1 MTSPIIPPTAIPIAK
16 IAQSSVLIPNASVLE
31 PTKDIG
37 VSRNQWWR
45 VEPVP
50 LSADITPGLQAQIAD
65 PLWMLCRQW
74 QFVEFAGEDAGTPI
88 QVNVQ
93 GDVTPLTRFSPGPID
108 ATAASRAR
116 AYSTET
122 LPLETAVEREPVL
135 SRHPRFVAEAGQHLA
150 RMLLAVGGATVR
162 DAVLKAYPLT
172 LPAPTDAGTD
182 SYGNDWYQL
191 AQGRSIDAVRFA
203 AALTT
208 ARGAAATIT
217 TPPAGI
223 TLTAALKTKAL
234 DVFNRWLAWFRDA
247 VVEPDAGDAWNPR
260 RLEYAFSTGGV
271 SGQTEIVLGADQ
283 YADGTLDWYSVDG
296 EAQTLGSSM
305 GAPAAPL
312 VIPPTLPSPVEYAG
326 KPADRLW
333 EFEDANIN
341 FGIVDAGPT
350 DLARM
355 ALIEFSLVYGNDWF
369 VVPVTLP
376 VGSVFRTTTFTVRDT
391 FGVDTV
397 INPSKNTGAL
407 PWSVFSLGGTRIPD
421 GAFFL
426 APTLVDPLE
435 GAPLEEVALFRD
447 EMANMAWAVE
457 RRVQGAAGDAYNRV
471 YDEIERSAQQQVSG
485 PPIDAQLMYRLATT
499 VPDHW
504 IPLVPV
510 RAEQSTAA
518 NPVMQLQRRVMI
530 HTNPDGSTY
539 LAQPRGIL
547 LRSDLSQSA
556 DTEPALRIEEEEV
569 PREGAVVT
577 RSFQFGRW
585 FDGRSVLWVGKRKR
599 VGRGEGSSG
608 LRFDTTDRA

>member
-1 MTSPIIPPTAIPIAK
+1 MTSPIIPPPIAIPILKTAP
-16 IAQSSVLIPNASVLE
+16 AFLIPNATVLE
-31 PTKDIG
+31 PTKDVG

-50 LSADITPGLQAQIAD
+50 LSADITPGLQAIVAD
-65 PLWMLCRQW
+65 PLWLLCRQW

-93 GDVTPLTRFSPGPID
+93 GEVTPLSRFAPGPVD
-108 ATAASRAR
+108 ATASSRAR
-116 AYSTET
+116 AYSVDTM
-122 LPLETAVEREPVL
+122 PLETAVEREAVL

-150 RMLLAVGGATVR
+150 RMLLAIGGATVR

-182 SYGNDWYQL
+182 NYGNEWYLL
-191 AQGRSIDAVRFA
+191 AQGRVIDAVRFA

-208 ARGAAATIT
+208 ARGTAATIT
-217 TPPAGI
+217 VPPAGI
-223 TLTAALKTKAL
+223 TLASTIKVKAL
-234 DVFNRWLAWFRDA
+234 DVFNRWLAWFRDSI
-247 VVEPDAGDAWNPR
+247 VEPDAGDAWNSR
-260 RLEYAFSTGGV
+260 RLEYAFSTGGI
-271 SGQTEIVLGADQ
+271 SGQTEVVLGADQ

-296 EAQTLGSSM
+296 EAQTLGSSA
-305 GAPAAPL
+305 GAPTAPL

-350 DLARM
+350 DLTRM

-369 VVPVTLP
+369 VVPVRLP
-376 VGSVFRTTTFTVRDT
+376 VGSIFRATTFTVRDT

-397 INPSKNTGAL
+397 IGASKNTGAL
-407 PWSVFSLGGTRIPD
+407 PWSVFSLGGSRVPD

-447 EMANMAWAVE
+447 EMANMAWGVE
-457 RRVQGAAGDAYNRV
+457 RRVQGAAGDAYDRTT
-471 YDEIERSAQQQVSG
+471 DEIQRLAQQQLSG
-485 PPIDAQLMYRLATT
+485 PPVEAQLIYRLATS
-499 VPDHW
+499 VPDNW

-510 RAEQSTAA
+510 PAEGSTAT
-518 NPVMQLQRRVMI
+518 NPVIQLQRRVLI
-530 HTNPDGSTY
+530 RTNPDGSTY
-539 LAQPRGIL
+539 VAQPRGIL
-547 LRSDLSQSA
+547 LRSDLSQTA
-556 DTEPALRIEEEEV
+556 DLEPALRIEEEEV

-608 LRFDTTDRA
+608 LRFDTSSS